1 MEMDGVHQIN
11 CVLSSQELYELVQNP
26 PGDCQPSSFVWEE
39 AWWCALETELLTHF
53 DSAFFSSG
61 GVLEGIVSSVLREHP
76 SASVQ

>member
-26 PGDCQPSSFVWEE
+26 PGDCQPSSFGWEE
-39 AWWCALETELLTHF
+39 AWWRALETELLTHF
-53 DSAFFSSG
+53 DSG